1 MVKRTRTNSNDYECI
16 ARKVK
21 KLERMLIRARR
32 KRSDR
37 QGSAASLS
45 PSSGSQSSS
54 SSSSSSR
61 SRSASPRPRNRA
73 PSRPRSSQEPI
84 IIEDVPDNEQ
94 ESSVRVIHPAP
105 VRPTER
111 LATPLQMRA
120 AESPAA
126 PAPPLTRRSAPAL
139 LSTSAEPAPTPQLCV
154 AQEVNNSPTSLP
166 LGEPAMDASDAMD
179 LDEDL
184 LKILGDDPSQ
194 VRVYGKEIRPDL
206 AVRLQHIATN
216 GLGKDTRKELLD
228 RYLPPANSALID
240 APTLNPEVKAGVHE
254 HVFKRDKSIE
264 IRQKQISSAIS
275 ALSESLT
282 LLLTEQPKNTKLI
295 QLLMDSC
302 KILCD
307 SQHAESLVRRNFIL
321 HNLKK
326 ELKDELQTTKI
337 DKLLFSHELAEK
349 IKAAKAINKS
359 GDDLKATPS
368 TSGLQAK
375 KNNNNKVPPKN
386 LNWRGPP
393 QNYYRP
399 KGTQRTKE
407 PALKSRR
414 DNSSRKSSHPHHR
427 RSTRR

>member
-1 MVKRTRTNSNDYECI
+1 MGKRTRTDSNDYECI

-32 KRSDR
+32 KRSEALQSALRPTSLLYIYLIKYNIHLRLTSLLFFTTTLDR
-37 QGSAASLS
+37 CVS
-45 PSSGSQSSS
+45 
-54 SSSSSSR
+54 
-61 SRSASPRPRNRA
+61 
-73 PSRPRSSQEPI
+73 
-84 IIEDVPDNEQ
+84 DVPDNEQ
-94 ESSVRVIHPAP
+94 ESSVRVTHPAP

-126 PAPPLTRRSAPAL
+126 PAPPLTRTSAPVL
-139 LSTSAEPAPTPQLCV
+139 LSTSADPAPTPQPCV

-166 LGEPAMDASDAMD
+166 LGEPAMDASADAMD

-216 GLGKDTRKELLD
+216 GLVKTKDTRKELLD

-240 APTLNPEVKAGVHE
+240 APTLNPEVKAAVHE

-337 DKLLFSHELAEK
+337 DKLLFSQELAEK